1 MKRPALNETKETPGK
16 KFLKKILNYLIGPGG
31 YNIKPMFA
39 DVPKYLLPN
48 K

>member
-1 MKRPALNETKETPGK
+1 MKQK
-16 KFLKKILNYLIGPGG
+16 KLQVNNFLKKILNYFIGPGG

>member
-1 MKRPALNETKETPGK
+1 MKQRKLQVNN
-16 KFLKKILNYLIGPGG
+16 FLKKILNYLIGPGG

>member
-1 MKRPALNETKETPGK
+1 MKRPTLNESKETP
-16 KFLKKILNYLIGPGG
+16 GPGG